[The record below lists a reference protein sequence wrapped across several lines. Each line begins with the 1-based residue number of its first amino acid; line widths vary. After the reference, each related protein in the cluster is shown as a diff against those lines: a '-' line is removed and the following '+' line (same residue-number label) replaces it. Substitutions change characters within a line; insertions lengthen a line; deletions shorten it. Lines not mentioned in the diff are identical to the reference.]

1 MLKIGYLEMDS
12 PLVVISPNNGSDEMC
27 NFNGSAGLILVGSF
41 NLDQVSL
48 SEVKKA
54 IEVVNADA
62 PMGFSMTG
70 SNRES
75 LTEAAELAAGGGY
88 LLDIECT
95 GGSHLDEVADQVRV
109 AKISGAT
116 VSVSFR
122 PEALGDE
129 RMVARKLKE
138 AGADLIH
145 LDLTRTGNGRGK
157 VIKRFS
163 DSGGPKIMAQY
174 DVANFDDAELL
185 LSMGADLIALNGK
198 TDPEFASWLSEAL
211 KTLEDLIGWYNA
223 PKHICSGG
231 DLRGLAFCC
240 LPVKNCPIMGALRKL
255 NITPRDFAEIKMEL
269 ARGTPLEHGDGTC
282 FGSLVWCCKITK
294 PCFMRDAVLD
304 RIGLSPRDYM
314 KLKKKLAKDILT
326 S

>member
-12 PLVVISPNNGSDEMC
+12 PLVVIFPNNGSGEMRD
-27 NFNGSAGLILVGSF
+27 FNGSAGLILVGSF

-54 IEVVNADA
+54 IEVVNADS

-70 SNRES
+70 SSRKN

-116 VSVSFR
+116 VSVNFR

-129 RMVARKLKE
+129 RTVARKLKE

-145 LDLTRTGNGRGK
+145 LDLTRTGKRSGK

-163 DSGGPKIMAQY
+163 DSGGPKIMARY
-174 DVANFDDAELL
+174 DVADFDDAELL

-240 LPVKNCPIMGALRKL
+240 PPVKNCPIMGALHKL
-255 NITPRDFAEIKMEL
+255 NITPRDFAETKMEL

-314 KLKKKLAKDILT
+314 KLKKKLAEDILK